1 MASRTTR
8 ARIAR
13 ETIDILA
20 RGWYTAPNGS
30 RVPIAD
36 QLARAQ
42 ASSRLV
48 TPEGFGEL
56 FRRRTDVAPSHPT
69 EFRVVNCTTLAA
81 ARRLIHDSTADVCC
95 LNFASA
101 KNPGGGFLNGSQAQ
115 EESLAR
121 ATGLYACIAAMR
133 AMYDT
138 NRQLGSC
145 LYTDHMIY
153 SPHVPVFRD
162 DDDALLTEP
171 YTVSVIAAPAVNAG
185 ALHDRERRLIEPTM
199 LARTEKVLALAAAH
213 RHESLVLG
221 AWGCGVFRNEPADVA
236 RWFRQHL
243 GEGGAFGGAFRTV
256 VFAVLDRSE
265 GEQTLKPFENLFGGG

>member
-1 MASRTTR
+1 MASRTAR

-13 ETIDILA
+13 ETLDILA
-20 RGWYTAPNGS
+20 RGWYSAPDGR

-36 QLARAQ
+36 LLARAQ
-42 ASSRLV
+42 AGSRLV
-48 TPEGFGEL
+48 TPDDFGAL
-56 FRRRTDVAPSHPT
+56 LRGRAAVAPSHPT

-81 ARRLIHDSTADVCC
+81 AGQLVRDGAADVCC

-121 ATGLYACIAAMR
+121 ASGLYACIGPMR

-138 NRQLGSC
+138 NRQFGSC

-153 SPHVPVFRD
+153 SPGVPVFRD
-162 DDDALLTEP
+162 DDDALLAEP
-171 YTVSVIAAPAVNAG
+171 YTAAFITAPAVSVG
-185 ALHDRERRLIEPTM
+185 ALHPRERRLIEPTM
-199 LARTEKVLALAAAH
+199 LARAEKVLALAAAH
-213 RHESLVLG
+213 GHEALVLG
-221 AWGCGVFRNEPADVA
+221 AWGCGVFRNDPADVA

-243 GEGGAFGGAFRTV
+243 GEGGSFRGAFRTV

-265 GEQTLKPFENLFGGG
+265 DERTLKSFETAFG